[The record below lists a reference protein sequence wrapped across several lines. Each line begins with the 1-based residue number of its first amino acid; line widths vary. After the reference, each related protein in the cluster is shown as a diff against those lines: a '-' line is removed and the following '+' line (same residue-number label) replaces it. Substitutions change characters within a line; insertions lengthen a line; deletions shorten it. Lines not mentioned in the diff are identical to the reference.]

1 MGSHSHYQ
9 VIQKVF
15 CISVRVRGVDHIIL
29 LAQSS
34 EAWDLWLN
42 DHITGLTVRE
52 TYTTA
57 LQPVP
62 HYLSQLKNHTAV
74 PVYVLDMRLGNW

>member
-1 MGSHSHYQ
+1 MRPHSHYQ

-42 DHITGLTVRE
+42 DHITGWSV
-52 TYTTA
+52 TA
-57 LQPVP
+57 SST
-62 HYLSQLKNHTAV
+62 LSQSV
-74 PVYVLDMRLGNW
+74 